1 MARLNQN
8 SRAGQAALMI
18 TLSLPV
24 TLGLMGLVVDVG
36 WSYWRQ
42 EACRTATQ
50 AAVMAAAIQAKGA
63 ANLTCASGVTCQ
75 STVTTCPSSLPA
87 TPTNNLMAGCNY
99 AKANGFVNTG
109 TQLVK
114 YQANTTASPVSGSSP
129 AYWVRFTVSERI
141 PTLFTSVLG
150 SSFTTVS
157 ARSTAGVWSS
167 STGGCVYVLSPNT
180 GAWTMSGGNFSTG
193 CGIYDNGGVT
203 MSGGNV
209 TLGSGLASST
219 VNFSYAGTL
228 IQSGGN
234 VLPASNLKAGGSVAN
249 PISGLSAPPAGGCL
263 PNPSISGGNN
273 INIPAGT
280 YCSGISI
287 SGGTNITFGS
297 GTFVITGA
305 GASVNISGGNITT
318 AAGGATFYFSNSAG
332 NFNVSG
338 GNVTLTAP
346 TTGSLAGFAL
356 WKDASSTGNS
366 FNMSGSN
373 TTINGIIYMP
383 NTTINYSGGNTPV
396 QQSIICYNIN
406 MSGGNISQPAT
417 STYFSNGGVAGGA
430 FTIE

>member
-1 MARLNQN
+1 MV
-8 SRAGQAALMI
+8 S
-18 TLSLPV
+18 LSLPV
-24 TLGLMGLVVDVG
+24 SLGLMGLVVDVG

-42 EACRTATQ
+42 EACRTAAQ
-50 AAVMAAAIQAKGA
+50 AAVMAAALQAQGA
-63 ANLTCASGVTCQ
+63 SNLTCGSGATCQ
-75 STVTTCPSSLPA
+75 STVTNCPSSLSG
-87 TPTNNLMAGCNY
+87 TPSNNLMAGCNY
-99 AKANGFVNTG
+99 AKANGFLNTG
-109 TQLVK
+109 TQLVM

-129 AYWVRFTVSERI
+129 AYWVRFTVTEQI
-141 PTLFTSVLG
+141 PTLFASVLG
-150 SSFTTVS
+150 AKFTTVS

-180 GAWTMSGGNFSTG
+180 GAWSESGGNFSTG
-193 CGIYDNGGVT
+193 CGIYDNVGVT

-209 TLGSGLASST
+209 TLGSGLGSST
-219 VNFSYAGTL
+219 VPFSYAGTL
-228 IQSGGN
+228 IKSGGN
-234 VLPASNLKAGGSVAN
+234 VLPASNLKSGGSVTN
-249 PISGLSAPPAGGCL
+249 PVSGLTAPTAGSCL
-263 PNPSISGGNN
+263 ANPSISGGTN

-280 YCSGISI
+280 YCNGISI
-287 SGGTNITFGS
+287 SGGTGLTFGS
-297 GTFVITGA
+297 GTFIITGA

-318 AAGGATFYFSNSAG
+318 ATGGAAFYFSNSAG

-346 TTGSLAGFAL
+346 TSGTYAGFAL
-356 WKDASSTGNS
+356 WKDATTAGTSS

-417 STYFSNGGVAGGA
+417 ASSFNNGGAGGGA